1 MKDSN
6 LSPQQQA
13 LRRSIALYSERSG
26 VSAATISVIAE
37 KFIGLLAGRWE
48 HLCDVA
54 LADECDGKVNVG
66 FTLRLDITHKV
77 PVGTLCMSFSLRTK
91 DETSFE
97 VDDPNQGT
105 LPFDQAVREQTD
117 APSSSPQTSAESLAS
132 GATSAT
138 TATPAVPTAP
148 TPEPT
153 RRRRRLT
160 QPVAQ

>member
-54 LADECDGKVNVG
+54 LADDRALDVRRQPVERILEPGRL
-66 FTLRLDITHKV
+66 LRAAEWLIV
-77 PVGTLCMSFSLRTK
+77 ANRRQIFGR
-91 DETSFE
+91 
-97 VDDPNQGT
+97 DDPALCVGRSIY
-105 LPFDQAVREQTD
+105 PFW
-117 APSSSPQTSAESLAS
+117 
-132 GATSAT
+132 
-138 TATPAVPTAP
+138 
-148 TPEPT
+148 
-153 RRRRRLT
+153 RR
-160 QPVAQ
+160 QDK

>member
-66 FTLRLDITHKV
+66 FTLRLDITNKV

-91 DETSFE
+91 DETSFQ

-105 LPFDQAVREQTD
+105 LPF
-117 APSSSPQTSAESLAS
+117 AESLSS

-153 RRRRRLT
+153 RRSRRRA